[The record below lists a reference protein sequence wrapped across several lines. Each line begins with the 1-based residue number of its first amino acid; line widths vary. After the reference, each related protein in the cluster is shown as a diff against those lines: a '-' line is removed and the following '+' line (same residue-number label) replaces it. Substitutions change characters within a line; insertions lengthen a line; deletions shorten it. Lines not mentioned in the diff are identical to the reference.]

1 MASRR
6 RLSKDPQD
14 YNLRKAGCTKG
25 RSLILADFWRKNA
38 RQFKSWHPLREDT
51 ILREGIALIRMA
63 TSQTTEMQVEGEIN
77 VDEAVKEILAEVE
90 AEEQDPI
97 EGMGNAQIAEIYH
110 RMKPEDQRLFRQFK
124 RFHKQ
129 YYETHGHDAPS
140 HQLTRGII
148 QQMFPGLPSADADTI
163 AKARA
168 ELLATERL
176 KELCKQLGLA
186 VPTQPQMY
194 PSPPEAPE
202 YPPPPQPPGFL
213 SRQDKERM
221 AAQQQPLAE
230 AEEIEAKPDVKPRR
244 LATSYLGPPGLL
256 RMIGSGDEDHII
268 TRVVPGTDPMQDFE
282 DDDPTQTIIIDH
294 DTDAS
299 SDVDDFS
306 EVSMASAGGIRK
318 QEFQGLLSDIA
329 AQHQRMAASLDALAS
344 RVEDMSVE
352 QVEEVAVRV
361 ASETG
366 HVRGMEEITGVF
378 DKGEVVL
385 ILACGVRKYQEYQ
398 ALKGK
403 QEDKDII
410 SYRQLQ
416 KKFGTNKRTLMEV
429 IQGYKYRYPGGV
441 STKVPFVP
449 TKPEEGEE
457 APTTSETAPT
467 SDPTTT

>member
-1 MASRR
+1 
-6 RLSKDPQD
+6 
-14 YNLRKAGCTKG
+14 
-25 RSLILADFWRKNA
+25 
-38 RQFKSWHPLREDT
+38 
-51 ILREGIALIRMA
+51 MA
-63 TSQTTEMQVEGEIN
+63 TSQPTETQVESEID
-77 VDEAVKEILAEVE
+77 VDEAVKEILAEME
-90 AEEQDPI
+90 AEEQDPL

-124 RFHKQ
+124 RFHKR

-140 HQLTRGII
+140 HQLTRGIV
-148 QQMFPGLPSADADTI
+148 QQMFPGLPSADAETI

-168 ELLATERL
+168 ELLAAERL

-186 VPTQPQMY
+186 IPTQLQSY
-194 PSPPEAPE
+194 PPPPEAPE
-202 YPPPPQPPGFL
+202 YPPPPQPPRFL
-213 SRQDKERM
+213 SRQDKERL
-221 AAQQQPLAE
+221 AAQQQSSAE
-230 AEEIEAKPDVKPRR
+230 TEETETKPDVKPRR
-244 LATSYLGPPGLL
+244 LATTYLGPPGLL

-282 DDDPTQTIIIDH
+282 DDDPSQFIVIDD

-299 SDVDDFS
+299 SDVDDLS
-306 EVSMASAGGIRK
+306 EVSMASAGGIGK

-344 RVEDMSVE
+344 RVEDMSVD
-352 QVEEVAVRV
+352 QVEEAAVRV
-361 ASETG
+361 VSESG
-366 HVRGMEEITGVF
+366 HVRGLEEITGVF
-378 DKGEVVL
+378 DKGEVAL

-398 ALKGK
+398 VLKGK
-403 QEDKDII
+403 REDKDII

-449 TKPEEGEE
+449 TKPDEGEE
-457 APTTSETAPT
+457 APTTSETAPA
-467 SDPTTT
+467 SDLTTT

>member
-1 MASRR
+1 
-6 RLSKDPQD
+6 
-14 YNLRKAGCTKG
+14 
-25 RSLILADFWRKNA
+25 
-38 RQFKSWHPLREDT
+38 
-51 ILREGIALIRMA
+51 MA
-63 TSQTTEMQVEGEIN
+63 TSQPTEIPTEGE
-77 VDEAVKEILAEVE
+77 VDVNEAVKEILAEME
-90 AEEQDPI
+90 AEEQDPL
-97 EGMGNAQIAEIYH
+97 EGLGNAQIAEIYH
-110 RMKPEDQRLFRQFK
+110 RMTPEDQHLFRQFK

-129 YYETHGHDAPS
+129 YYETHRHDAPS
-140 HQLTRGII
+140 HQLTRGIV

-168 ELLATERL
+168 KLLAAERL

-186 VPTQPQMY
+186 VPTQLQQYPAPQ
-194 PSPPEAPE
+194 EAPE
-202 YPPPPQPPGFL
+202 YPPPPQPPRFL
-213 SRQDKERM
+213 SRQDKER
-221 AAQQQPLAE
+221 AAQQQSVEE
-230 AEEIEAKPDVKPRR
+230 AEVKPDVKPRR

-256 RMIGSGDEDHII
+256 RMIGSGDEEHII

-282 DDDPTQTIIIDH
+282 DDDPSQFIVIDE

-299 SDVDDFS
+299 SDVDDLS
-306 EVSMASAGGIRK
+306 EVSMASAGGIGK

-352 QVEEVAVRV
+352 QVEEAAVRV
-361 ASETG
+361 VSESG
-366 HVRGMEEITGVF
+366 HVRGLEEITGVF
-378 DKGEVVL
+378 DKSEVAL
-385 ILACGVRKYQEYQ
+385 ILACGVRRYQEYQ

-403 QEDKDII
+403 REDKDII

-441 STKVPFVP
+441 STKVPFAP
-449 TKPEEGEE
+449 TKSEEGEE
-457 APTTSETAPT
+457 APATSETATT

>member
-1 MASRR
+1 
-6 RLSKDPQD
+6 
-14 YNLRKAGCTKG
+14 
-25 RSLILADFWRKNA
+25 
-38 RQFKSWHPLREDT
+38 
-51 ILREGIALIRMA
+51 MA
-63 TSQTTEMQVEGEIN
+63 TSQTTEIQAEGEVN
-77 VDEAVKEILAEVE
+77 VDEAVKEILAEME

-97 EGMGNAQIAEIYH
+97 EGMGNAQVAEIYH

-140 HQLTRGII
+140 HQLTRGIV
-148 QQMFPGLPSADADTI
+148 QQMFPGLPSPDADTI

-168 ELLATERL
+168 ELLAAERL

-186 VPTQPQMY
+186 VPTQLQAY
-194 PSPPEAPE
+194 PPPPEAPE
-202 YPPPPQPPGFL
+202 YPPPPQPPRFL
-213 SRQDKERM
+213 SRQDKER
-221 AAQQQPLAE
+221 AAQQQLAE
-230 AEEIEAKPDVKPRR
+230 AEEVEAKPDVKPRR

-256 RMIGSGDEDHII
+256 RMLGSGDEDHII
-268 TRVVPGTDPMQDFE
+268 TRVVPGTDPMQDFD
-282 DDDPTQTIIIDH
+282 DDDPSQTIVIDH

-299 SDVDDFS
+299 SDVDDLS
-306 EVSMASAGGIRK
+306 EVSMASAGGIGK

-344 RVEDMSVE
+344 RVEDMSME
-352 QVEEVAVRV
+352 QVEEAAVRV

-366 HVRGMEEITGVF
+366 HVRGLEEITGVF
-378 DKGEVVL
+378 DKGEVAL
-385 ILACGVRKYQEYQ
+385 ILACGVRRYQEYQ

-403 QEDKDII
+403 REDKDII

-429 IQGYKYRYPGGV
+429 VQGYKYRYPGGV
-441 STKVPFVP
+441 STKVPFVA
-449 TKPEEGEE
+449 KPEEEE
-457 APTTSETAPT
+457 TPTTSSAPTASGAAPT

>member
-1 MASRR
+1 MHQPA
-6 RLSKDPQD
+6 
-14 YNLRKAGCTKG
+14 
-25 RSLILADFWRKNA
+25 
-38 RQFKSWHPLREDT
+38 
-51 ILREGIALIRMA
+51 
-63 TSQTTEMQVEGEIN
+63 MQVDVE
-77 VDEAVKEILAEVE
+77 EAVREMLAVEVE
-90 AEEQDPI
+90 AEEQDPF
-97 EGMGNAQIAEIYH
+97 EGMGNAQVAEIYH

-129 YYETHGHDAPS
+129 YYETHGHYAPS
-140 HQLTRGII
+140 HQLTRGIV
-148 QQMFPGLPSADADTI
+148 QQMFHGLPSADADTI

-168 ELLATERL
+168 ELLAAERL

-186 VPTQPQMY
+186 VPTQPQEY
-194 PSPPEAPE
+194 PPPPEAPE
-202 YPPPPQPPGFL
+202 YPPPPQPPRFL
-213 SRQDKERM
+213 SRQDKERR

-230 AEEIEAKPDVKPRR
+230 AEEVKVKPDIKPRR

-256 RMIGSGDEDHII
+256 QMIGSGDEDHII

-294 DTDAS
+294 DTDTS
-299 SDVDDFS
+299 SDVDDLS
-306 EVSMASAGGIRK
+306 EVSMACAGGIRK

-344 RVEDMSVE
+344 RVEDMSME

-366 HVRGMEEITGVF
+366 HVRSLEEITGVF

-403 QEDKDII
+403 REDKDII

-441 STKVPFVP
+441 STKGPFMM
-449 TKPEEGEE
+449 TKPEEEEGETL
-457 APTTSETAPT
+457 TTSSTPTVSKAATT

>member
-1 MASRR
+1 
-6 RLSKDPQD
+6 
-14 YNLRKAGCTKG
+14 
-25 RSLILADFWRKNA
+25 
-38 RQFKSWHPLREDT
+38 
-51 ILREGIALIRMA
+51 MA
-63 TSQTTEMQVEGEIN
+63 TSQPTETQVEGEID
-77 VDEAVKEILAEVE
+77 VDEAVKEILAEME
-90 AEEQDPI
+90 AEEQDPL
-97 EGMGNAQIAEIYH
+97 EGMGNAQIAEVYH

-124 RFHKQ
+124 RFHKR

-140 HQLTRGII
+140 HQLTRGIV
-148 QQMFPGLPSADADTI
+148 QQMFPGLPSADAETI

-168 ELLATERL
+168 ELLAAERL

-186 VPTQPQMY
+186 IPTQLQTY
-194 PSPPEAPE
+194 PPPPEAPE
-202 YPPPPQPPGFL
+202 YPPPPQPPRFL

-221 AAQQQPLAE
+221 AAQQQSSAETEE
-230 AEEIEAKPDVKPRR
+230 AETKPDVKPRR

-282 DDDPTQTIIIDH
+282 DDDPSQFIVIDD

-299 SDVDDFS
+299 SDVDDLS
-306 EVSMASAGGIRK
+306 EVSMASAGGIGK

-344 RVEDMSVE
+344 RVEDMSVD
-352 QVEEVAVRV
+352 QVEEAAVRV
-361 ASETG
+361 VSESG
-366 HVRGMEEITGVF
+366 HVRGLEEITGVF
-378 DKGEVVL
+378 DKGEVAL

-398 ALKGK
+398 VLKGK
-403 QEDKDII
+403 REDKDII

-457 APTTSETAPT
+457 APTTSETAPA
-467 SDPTTT
+467 SDLTTT

>member
-1 MASRR
+1 
-6 RLSKDPQD
+6 
-14 YNLRKAGCTKG
+14 
-25 RSLILADFWRKNA
+25 
-38 RQFKSWHPLREDT
+38 
-51 ILREGIALIRMA
+51 MA
-63 TSQTTEMQVEGEIN
+63 TSQPTEIQAEGEIDM
-77 VDEAVKEILAEVE
+77 DEAVKEILAEME
-90 AEEQDPI
+90 AEEQDPL

-140 HQLTRGII
+140 HQLTRGIV

-168 ELLATERL
+168 ELLAAERL

-186 VPTQPQMY
+186 VPTQLQTY
-194 PSPPEAPE
+194 PPPPEAPE
-202 YPPPPQPPGFL
+202 YQPPPQPQRFL

-221 AAQQQPLAE
+221 AAQQPAVE
-230 AEEIEAKPDVKPRR
+230 AEEAETKPDIKPRR

-256 RMIGSGDEDHII
+256 RMIRSGDEDHII

-282 DDDPTQTIIIDH
+282 DDDPSQFIVIDH

-299 SDVDDFS
+299 SDVDDLS
-306 EVSMASAGGIRK
+306 EVSMASAGGIGK

-344 RVEDMSVE
+344 RVEDMSVDK
-352 QVEEVAVRV
+352 VEEAAVRV
-361 ASETG
+361 VSETG
-366 HVRGMEEITGVF
+366 HVRGLEEITGVF

-385 ILACGVRKYQEYQ
+385 ILACGVRRYQEYQ

-403 QEDKDII
+403 REDKDII

-429 IQGYKYRYPGGV
+429 VQGYKYRYPGGV

-457 APTTSETAPT
+457 APTTSETAPA